1 MSNLPAARARLTE
14 VVNQLWALHQE
25 VQVIHGMMLRQSP
38 TRRAPVRQRL
48 TRVQALAIRR
58 YARKHP
64 KASMQAIAE
73 AVGISNMG
81 RVSEVLS
88 GKRFPARSK

>member
-14 VVNQLWALHQE
+14 VINQLWALHQE

-38 TRRAPVRQRL
+38 TRRAEPKQRL
-48 TRVQALAIRR
+48 TESHARAIRR
-58 YARKHP
+58 YAKRHP
-64 KASMQAIAE
+64 RASMQAIAE

-88 GKRFPARSK
+88 GKRFPTRK